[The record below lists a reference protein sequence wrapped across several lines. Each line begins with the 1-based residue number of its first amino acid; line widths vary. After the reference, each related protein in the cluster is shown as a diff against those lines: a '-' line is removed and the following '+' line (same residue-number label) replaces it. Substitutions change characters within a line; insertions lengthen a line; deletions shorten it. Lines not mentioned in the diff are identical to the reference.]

1 MMKIKNEY
9 VAPQMIVMELST
21 GDIVTVS
28 YDQEDNWLS
37 DLFVK

>member
-1 MMKIKNEY
+1 MKTKNEY
-9 VAPQMIVMELST
+9 VAPQIIVMGLST

-28 YDQEDNWLS
+28 CDQEDNWLS